1 MPAGTS
7 WPRYI
12 AAVSAMMLSMFAGAQ
27 TVHVF
32 YNPLQ
37 DFESRIESEKQ
48 KLLIAKQKDSSAA
61 VAPSTATSTTP
72 SSTLPSS

>member
-27 TVHVF
+27 TVHFF
-32 YNPLQ
+32 YNPL
-37 DFESRIESEKQ
+37 DDLSSRIESEKEKLQLMQ
-48 KLLIAKQKDSSAA
+48 KKDDKTRLPPQ
-61 VAPSTATSTTP
+61 VNAPPVPSPAST
-72 SSTLPSS
+72 

>member
-7 WPRYI
+7 WPRYL

-27 TVHVF
+27 TVHFF

-37 DFESRIESEKQ
+37 DLDKRIESEREKRLLVMKENEDR
-48 KLLIAKQKDSSAA
+48 KLSPPIKASIIT
-61 VAPSTATSTTP
+61 PSTSP
-72 SSTLPSS
+72 

>member
-12 AAVSAMMLSMFAGAQ
+12 AAVSTMMLSMFAGAQ
-27 TVHVF
+27 TVHFF

-37 DFESRIESEKQ
+37 DLDSRIESEKE
-48 KLLIAKQKDSSAA
+48 KRLVMMKENETRSLSSTVKASP
-61 VAPSTATSTTP
+61 VTSSTAA
-72 SSTLPSS
+72 